1 MMSTIS
7 GNPHIYL
14 IPPRYVCKVD
24 NFLFFKIAAA
34 KRRVGLKDQLGNL
47 SDRTQG

>member
-34 KRRVGLKDQLGNL
+34 KRRVELALFFL
-47 SDRTQG
+47 AF